1 MADVIAIL
9 EQMRASSGH
18 AETTGLTNDVIL
30 DFASRDNTLV
40 QAIEEAGIRQ
50 GEFSNELL
58 MMAENDLVS
67 HLQEDFVNFYAPATI
82 NPYVAVAA
90 RGPWIV
96 TSHGAVVHDNGGY
109 GMLGGGHGPEEIID
123 AMSKNHVMANVMTP
137 SISQARLAA
146 ALKKELGHT
155 RGSCPFSKFI
165 CISRFRWRNKYCSR
179 ILDL

>member
-9 EQMRASSGH
+9 EQMRASSGY

-58 MMAENDLVS
+58 MMAESDLVS

-96 TSHGAVVHDNGGY
+96 T
-109 GMLGGGHGPEEIID
+109 
-123 AMSKNHVMANVMTP
+123 
-137 SISQARLAA
+137 
-146 ALKKELGHT
+146 
-155 RGSCPFSKFI
+155 
-165 CISRFRWRNKYCSR
+165 
-179 ILDL
+179 

>member
-50 GEFSNELL
+50 GEFTSELL
-58 MMAENDLVS
+58 MMAEHDLVS

-123 AMSKNHVMANVMTP
+123 AM
-137 SISQARLAA
+137 RDDDY
-146 ALKKELGHT
+146 ELCWSEEKI
-155 RGSCPFSKFI
+155 RAFQDYI
-165 CISRFRWRNKYCSR
+165 REMEVEEDYYDDLNRWAYEFGKIYTK
-179 ILDL
+179 